1 LSIIKKLVSQTAIYG
16 ISTIVGRLLNY
27 LLVPLYTRIFLPAEY
42 GVVTE
47 LYAYAGFFTVLF
59 TYGMETAFFRFS
71 EKQKNSEKVY
81 ATAFL
86 SVLFTTII
94 LSGILAVFTPAWS
107 ALLRYES
114 NPEYITWFAL
124 ILGLDALT
132 AIPFA
137 NLRQHNKALAFASL
151 KLVNIGV
158 NIGLNIFF
166 LIVCPK
172 LADSNSFIQ
181 SIYNHEIGV
190 GYVFISNLA
199 ASAVTLLL
207 LLPNI
212 LKKHFSF
219 DIQLWK
225 EMIIYALPLLVVGF
239 AGITDEMLG
248 RALLKWLLPN
258 DEAENLRL
266 LGIYGANYKLAVLIA
281 LFTQAYRFAAEPL
294 FFSESSK
301 ENSKTLYAQ
310 MMKFFVLV
318 QCVFF
323 LVITLYMDL
332 FKHFIGEKYLEG
344 LHVVPILLLANIAL
358 GVYYNL
364 SIWYKLTDKT
374 YLGAYISVFGAALTV
389 VLNIMLIPLFGY
401 FGSAC
406 ATLACYVSMVVV
418 SLWLGQKHFPID
430 YGWRKLLLYFSGA
443 IIIYFLSVSAREY
456 FGYTAPYALA
466 FNTLFF
472 GLFLL
477 WLWNGE
483 LKGSIKQH
491 Q

>member
-1 LSIIKKLVSQTAIYG
+1 LSLLKKLISQTAVYG
-16 ISTIVGRLLNY
+16 VSTIVGRLLNY
-27 LLVPLYTRIFLPAEY
+27 LLVPIYTRIFIPAEY

-71 EKQKNSEKVY
+71 EKNKNSEKVY

-94 LSGILAVFTPAWS
+94 LSGVLAVFTPTWS
-107 ALLRYES
+107 ALLQYES

-137 NLRQHNKALAFASL
+137 NLRQQNKAFAFASL
-151 KLVNIGV
+151 KLVNISV

-166 LIVCPK
+166 LIICPK
-172 LADSNSFIQ
+172 YSADYSFIG
-181 SIYNHEIGV
+181 SIYNPEIGV
-190 GYVFISNLA
+190 GYVFISNLV
-199 ASAVTLLL
+199 ASAVTLVL

-225 EMIIYALPLLVVGF
+225 EMLIYALPLLVVGF

-248 RALLKWLLPN
+248 RALLKWMLPY

-294 FFSESSK
+294 FFAESSK

-323 LVITLYMDL
+323 LVITLYIDL

-344 LHVVPILLLANIAL
+344 LHVVPVLLLANIAL
-358 GVYYNL
+358 GIYYNL

-374 YLGAYISVFGAALTV
+374 YLGAYISVFGAAVTV
-389 VLNIMLIPLFGY
+389 VLNILLLPLFGY

-406 ATLACYVSMVVV
+406 ATLTCYVSMVIV
-418 SLWLGQKHFPID
+418 SLWLGQKYFPVD
-430 YGWRKLLLYFSGA
+430 YGWRKLMMYLSGAVVLYFISDAAKNYFAWTPSYSFAFNSLFILLYLYW
-443 IIIYFLSVSAREY
+443 I
-456 FGYTAPYALA
+456 
-466 FNTLFF
+466 
-472 GLFLL
+472 
-477 WLWNGE
+477 WNGE
-483 LKGSIKQH
+483 LKNRMK
-491 Q
+491 